1 MKIEHFYRSFRA
13 SFPVNIDTA
22 IINEYNRPMAGYF
35 GSLGQWVLSIA
46 GGLLDFC
53 AYNALVVRSL
63 FHKRRGGLESSL
75 RVLFKQVFF
84 TGVQA
89 LPVIALVALA
99 LGAISIVQSLTQ
111 LPKFGGEAFI
121 GKILITVIV
130 RELGPILTGFIVIGR
145 SGTAIT
151 TEIGNMVVQHEIEA
165 LEAMGIDPVRYLVIP
180 RVFGVTASLVA
191 LNIYFDIFALVGG
204 FLVSK
209 TVLLT
214 SFTIFLREIVSSMVV
229 TDIAVSLLK
238 GFIFGI
244 LVSIICTFRGFSVKL
259 SSTEVPQMAS
269 KAVVGSIT
277 ALFIADG
284 IITFIYYF

>member
-1 MKIEHFYRSFRA
+1 VKTVHFYGAFQA
-13 SFPVNIDTA
+13 SVPVNIDTT
-22 IINEYNRPMAGYF
+22 IINEYNRHMAGYF
-35 GSLGQWVLSIA
+35 GSLGQWVLARA

-53 AYNALVVRSL
+53 AYNALVMRSM

-75 RVLFKQVFF
+75 SVLFKQVFF

-180 RVFGVTASLVA
+180 RIFGVTASLVA

>member
-1 MKIEHFYRSFRA
+1 
-13 SFPVNIDTA
+13 
-22 IINEYNRPMAGYF
+22 MAGYF
-35 GSLGQWVLSIA
+35 DTLGSWVLTRI
-46 GGLLDFC
+46 GNFLNFC
-53 AYNALVVRSL
+53 AYNILVFKSL
-63 FHKRRGGLESSL
+63 FRKRHGSLESGIM
-75 RVLFKQVFF
+75 VLFKQVFF

-99 LGAISIVQSLTQ
+99 LGAIAIVQSLTQ
-111 LPKFGGEAFI
+111 LPRFGGETFV
-121 GKILITVIV
+121 GQILITVIV

-151 TEIGNMVVQHEIEA
+151 TEIGNMMVQHEIEA
-165 LEAMGIDPVRYLVIP
+165 LEAMGVDPIRYIVLP

-191 LNIYFDIFALVGG
+191 LNIYFDIFALGGG

-209 TVLLT
+209 MILVT
-214 SFTIFLREIVSSMVV
+214 SLSVFLREIVSSMM
-229 TDIAVSLLK
+229 IADVIVSLLK
-238 GFIFGI
+238 GFVFGI
-244 LVSIICTFRGFSVKL
+244 LISSICTFRGFSVRI
-259 SSTEVPQMAS
+259 SSTEVPQMTS

>member
-1 MKIEHFYRSFRA
+1 
-13 SFPVNIDTA
+13 
-22 IINEYNRPMAGYF
+22 MAGYF
-35 GSLGQWVLSIA
+35 GSLGRWVLTRA
-46 GGLLDFC
+46 GGVVDFC
-53 AYNALVVRSL
+53 AYNGLVVRSL

-99 LGAISIVQSLTQ
+99 LGAIAIVQSLTQ
-111 LPKFGGEAFI
+111 LPRFGGEAFI

-130 RELGPILTGFIVIGR
+130 RELGPILTAFIVIGR

-165 LEAMGIDPVRYLVIP
+165 LESMGIDPVRYLVIP

-214 SFTIFLREIVSSMVV
+214 SLSVFLRELVSSMVV
-229 TDIAVSLLK
+229 ADVAVSLLK
-238 GFIFGI
+238 GFVFGI
-244 LVSIICTFRGFSVKL
+244 LVSVICTFRGFSVKL

>member
-1 MKIEHFYRSFRA
+1 
-13 SFPVNIDTA
+13 
-22 IINEYNRPMAGYF
+22 MAGYF
-35 GSLGQWVLSIA
+35 GSVGRWFLERIENTLN
-46 GGLLDFC
+46 FC
-53 AYNALVVRSL
+53 AYIALVIRSL
-63 FHKRRGGLESSL
+63 FRKRRGSLESGI

-99 LGAISIVQSLTQ
+99 LGAIAIVQSLTQ
-111 LPKFGGEAFI
+111 LPRFGGEAFI

-151 TEIGNMVVQHEIEA
+151 TEIGNMIVQHEIEA
-165 LEAMGIDPVRYLVIP
+165 LEAMGIDPIRYLVIP

-209 TVLLT
+209 MVLFT
-214 SFTIFLREIVSSMVV
+214 SFTVFLRELVSAMVISDV
-229 TDIAVSLLK
+229 IVSLLK

-244 LVSIICTFRGFSVKL
+244 LISMICTFRGFSVRI

-277 ALFIADG
+277 AIFIADG

>member
-1 MKIEHFYRSFRA
+1 MPMHFS
-13 SFPVNIDTA
+13 VHVDMTM
-22 IINEYNRPMAGYF
+22 INEYNRPMAGYF
-35 GSLGQWVLSIA
+35 SSVGRWVLTRIDNT
-46 GGLLDFC
+46 LDFC
-53 AYNALVVRSL
+53 AYNALVLRSL
-63 FHKRRGGLESSL
+63 FQKRRGSLESGIS
-75 RVLFKQVFF
+75 VLFKQVFF

-99 LGAISIVQSLTQ
+99 LGAIAIVQSLTQ
-111 LPKFGGEAFI
+111 LPRFGGEAFI

-165 LEAMGIDPVRYLVIP
+165 LESMGIDPIRYLVIP

-209 TVLLT
+209 MVLFT
-214 SFTIFLREIVSSMVV
+214 SFTVFLREIVSSMVISDV
-229 TDIAVSLLK
+229 IVSLLK

-244 LVSIICTFRGFSVKL
+244 LISGVCTFRGFSVRI

>member
-1 MKIEHFYRSFRA
+1 MR
-13 SFPVNIDTA
+13 
-22 IINEYNRPMAGYF
+22 GYF
-35 GSLGQWVLSIA
+35 GSLGRWVLA
-46 GGLLDFC
+46 KVGGLLDFC
-53 AYNALVVRSL
+53 AYNALVMRSL

-75 RVLFKQVFF
+75 SVLFKQVFF

-99 LGAISIVQSLTQ
+99 LGAISIIQSLTQ
-111 LPKFGGEAFI
+111 LPKFGGETFL

-229 TDIAVSLLK
+229 TDIAVSLFK